1 MKIKDKPARII
12 ADRIVHNSQGCGLRM
27 LKMKLLLV
35 EDELKLIEALSHLL
49 KKNGYIVDAAAD
61 GETGAE
67 MAASGVYDIIIL
79 DRMLPR
85 IDGLTLLKEIRNLGI
100 DTPILILTA
109 KDAPEERVKGLNAGA
124 DDYLIKPFF
133 TDELLARLK
142 ALTRRK
148 SKELTGE
155 VIRAAGLTLDPL
167 RCEAVKDNKV
177 FQLTLKESS
186 LLELLMRNCGQVVP
200 KERIMEKIWGYNS
213 DTDIA
218 NVDLYIHYLRKKLS
232 AVSIIKNRPRRRL
245 LSAGGNRCSGSCDL
259 NLP

>member
-1 MKIKDKPARII
+1 MKIQGKPDKII
-12 ADRIVHNSQGCGLRM
+12 TNRIVHNAHGCGLRM

-67 MAASGVYDIIIL
+67 MAATGIYDIIIL

-85 IDGLTLLKEIRNLGI
+85 IDGLTLLREIRNLGI

-148 SKELTGE
+148 SRELTGE

-167 RCEAVKDNKV
+167 RCEAVRGDKV

-186 LLELLMRNCGQVVP
+186 LLELLMRNCGRVVP

-213 DTDIA
+213 DSDIA
-218 NVDLYIHYLRKKLS
+218 NVDLYIPLFAQEAKRRHDYQ
-232 AVSIIKNRPRRRL
+232 NRARRGL
-245 LSAGGNRCSGSCDL
+245 LSAGGNRCFG
-259 NLP
+259 N